1 MSEITTVIGR
11 RHLYYNYRIRYLGQG
26 KVVSAGR
33 LAFVS
38 VMTCCHETLRGSWE
52 FCNSDST
59 TQGTTNNPHPSQRYG
74 YFLAV
79 LSMPQGRPFFM
90 SCCPSIALYC
100 LFRHM
105 LQPQVQPPAANR
117 QPLTGGLP
125 RPEAKAEQMLQLA
138 RCEST
143 PWKQFVPQSVMV

>member
-1 MSEITTVIGR
+1 MKSELVLWETLFTVSILYNLPSNNRFRLSQLFSGRFLTYEVEQETGEGKKKAMSEITTVIGR

-59 TQGTTNNPHPSQRYG
+59 T
-74 YFLAV
+74 
-79 LSMPQGRPFFM
+79 
-90 SCCPSIALYC
+90 
-100 LFRHM
+100 
-105 LQPQVQPPAANR
+105 
-117 QPLTGGLP
+117 
-125 RPEAKAEQMLQLA
+125 
-138 RCEST
+138 
-143 PWKQFVPQSVMV
+143 